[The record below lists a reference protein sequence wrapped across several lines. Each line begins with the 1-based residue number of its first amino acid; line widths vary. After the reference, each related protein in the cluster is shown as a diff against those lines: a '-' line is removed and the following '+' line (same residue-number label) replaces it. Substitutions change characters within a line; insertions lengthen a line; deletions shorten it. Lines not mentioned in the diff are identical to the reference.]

1 MNTVTIVV
9 QGSGPRGPAGLPG
22 PAGSDGPPG
31 SGLSLAGVVANVGL
45 LPANVQSGT
54 GYLIG
59 QNLHVFDGDQWVDAG
74 PIVGPQGPQGPQGA
88 AGDQGPPGAQGPAG
102 PIGPAGAPGETGA
115 AGPQGP
121 AGPAGPTG
129 PQGAQGPAGATGP
142 QGPVGEGLRILGT
155 FANSGL
161 LPSGASTGDAYLIGV
176 DLWVWNGAAWVN
188 TGPIQGP
195 QGPAGPAGPTGAIG
209 PQGPQGLQGPAGPT
223 GPTGAPGATGPQ
235 GPAGLTGPQGL
246 KGDTGPAGPPG
257 PQGPA
262 GATGPQGPQGIP
274 SVTNFMSKG
283 SQGAGTQTFDVSA
296 ASMQGMTVT
305 GSITIALTGWPAA
318 GVLGELCIE
327 LVNGGAFIITW
338 PATVRWIRPDGTFT
352 TDFLAAQQPLLAS
365 GTDFVFLWSRDGGST
380 IWGKV
385 LR

>member
-1 MNTVTIVV
+1 MTLPTQPVTCQFYDQNGHPVAFAIGSFKLDRREFHQGVIAPDEVKFKADENGLVV
-9 QGSGPRGPAGLPG
+9 LNLFPNALGTQGSQYRVRATNPKT
-22 PAGSDGPPG
+22 GSKFLDSYASVPDAPSELQLIITDAPYPPLD
-31 SGLSLAGVVANVGL
+31 SA
-45 LPANVQSGT
+45 
-54 GYLIG
+54 
-59 QNLHVFDGDQWVDAG
+59 
-74 PIVGPQGPQGPQGA
+74 
-88 AGDQGPPGAQGPAG
+88 PGAQGPAG
-102 PIGPAGAPGETGA
+102 PIGPAGAPGATGA

-176 DLWVWNGAAWVN
+176 DLWVWNSAAWVN

-223 GPTGAPGATGPQ
+223 GPTGATGATGPQ
-235 GPAGLTGPQGL
+235 GPAGLTGPQGS
-246 KGDTGPAGPPG
+246 
-257 PQGPA
+257 
-262 GATGPQGPQGIP
+262 QGIP
-274 SVTNFMSKG
+274 SVTNFTSKG

-318 GVLGELCIE
+318 DVLGELCIE
-327 LVNGGAFIITW
+327 LVNGGAFVITW
-338 PATVRWIRPDGTFT
+338 PSTVRWIRPDGTFT

>member
-1 MNTVTIVV
+1 MATKPTSDQVVNKSALPGGTLTEALNAVTVIE
-9 QGSGPRGPAGLPG
+9 GPPG
-22 PAGSDGPPG
+22 PA
-31 SGLSLAGVVANVGL
+31 
-45 LPANVQSGT
+45 
-54 GYLIG
+54 
-59 QNLHVFDGDQWVDAG
+59 
-74 PIVGPQGPQGPQGA
+74 GPQGPQGP
-88 AGDQGPPGAQGPAG
+88 
-102 PIGPAGAPGETGA
+102 

-121 AGPAGPTG
+121 QGPSGTGAGGVGTEGPPGPAGPQGPQGDTG
-129 PQGAQGPAGATGP
+129 LAGPQGAQGAQGPAGSTGP
-142 QGPVGEGLRILGT
+142 QGPVGEGLRILGI

-176 DLWVWNGAAWVN
+176 DLWVWNSAAWVN
-188 TGPIQGP
+188 TGPIHGP

-209 PQGPQGLQGPAGPT
+209 PQGPQGLQG
-223 GPTGAPGATGPQ
+223 
-235 GPAGLTGPQGL
+235 
-246 KGDTGPAGPPG
+246 
-257 PQGPA
+257 
-262 GATGPQGPQGIP
+262 IP
-274 SVTNFMSKG
+274 SVTNFTSKG
-283 SQGAGTQTFDVSA
+283 SQSAGTQTFDVSA

-318 GVLGELCIE
+318 DVLGELCIE
-327 LVNGGAFIITW
+327 LVNGGAFVITW

>member
-1 MNTVTIVV
+1 MNFPPNPQPNDSHTENGRTWDYEGERWIL
-9 QGSGPRGPAGLPG
+9 RGVEIT
-22 PAGSDGPPG
+22 S
-31 SGLSLAGVVANVGL
+31 
-45 LPANVQSGT
+45 
-54 GYLIG
+54 
-59 QNLHVFDGDQWVDAG
+59 
-74 PIVGPQGPQGPQGA
+74 
-88 AGDQGPPGAQGPAG
+88 
-102 PIGPAGAPGETGA
+102 
-115 AGPQGP
+115 
-121 AGPAGPTG
+121 GPTG
-129 PQGAQGPAGATGP
+129 PTGP
-142 QGPVGEGLRILGT
+142 TGLSIT
-155 FANSGL
+155 
-161 LPSGASTGDAYLIGV
+161 
-176 DLWVWNGAAWVN
+176 
-188 TGPIQGP
+188 
-195 QGPAGPAGPTGAIG
+195 GPTGAIG
-209 PQGPQGLQGPAGPT
+209 PTGPGGGGTGTGGTGPT
-223 GPTGAPGATGPQ
+223 GPTGA
-235 GPAGLTGPQGL
+235 
-246 KGDTGPAGPPG
+246 D
-257 PQGPA
+257 

-327 LVNGGAFIITW
+327 LVNGGAFVITW